1 LNTTKDLHTGLIL
14 FAQFALTLATFSRV
28 KMRITATWW
37 RMVFMLQTASQ
48 QAKASGFNSL
58 RQVANLTHVKERTLY
73 NWHKDKPE
81 LFKVVLLGCVALNY
95 GK

>member
-1 LNTTKDLHTGLIL
+1 
-14 FAQFALTLATFSRV
+14 
-28 KMRITATWW
+28 
-37 RMVFMLQTASQ
+37 MLQTASQ